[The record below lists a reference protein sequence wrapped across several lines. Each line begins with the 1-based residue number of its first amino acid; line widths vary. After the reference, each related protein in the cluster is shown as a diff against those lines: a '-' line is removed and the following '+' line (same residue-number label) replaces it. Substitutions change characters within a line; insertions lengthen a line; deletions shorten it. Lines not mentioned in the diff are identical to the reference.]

1 MGTTNG
7 YRNGRDSES
16 IPLALFVR
24 SKKNIL
30 SQQQLLALIERLK
43 VPFDPASIQWK
54 VVETKKAFGRLR
66 GRVIPYAD
74 LREYY
79 KRLNE
84 LVSPI
89 GWSQSFT
96 VATAHVGSRDRGPA
110 SAKIIAI
117 CQLTIHALGIHS
129 STGEGWASDE
139 NGSTTAEA
147 QALKRAAA
155 CFGLG
160 EYLYYIP
167 GFWVDVDKDEVPL
180 TVPTLPEWATPEGWL
195 RGARPGP
202 ERVRDASGGVPD
214 GFDLNIICQIEKM
227 HANLGTQVYRRIL
240 KGYRV
245 WEPTQIPDPET
256 AAKVLS
262 EMEAVE
268 KQLNRAAHA
277 FDRVGRTAGE
287 EILRSF
293 ALKSISDFGDLPT
306 LEKVVSALEERVT
319 TSASTS

>member
-1 MGTTNG
+1 
-7 YRNGRDSES
+7 
-16 IPLALFVR
+16 
-24 SKKNIL
+24 
-30 SQQQLLALIERLK
+30 
-43 VPFDPASIQWK
+43 
-54 VVETKKAFGRLR
+54 
-66 GRVIPYAD
+66 VIPYAD

-84 LVSPI
+84 LVTPI
-89 GWSQSFT
+89 GWAQTFT
-96 VATAHVGSRDRGPA
+96 VTTTPIASRDRGSA
-110 SAKIIAI
+110 SAKVIAV
-117 CQLTIHALGIHS
+117 CQLTVHALGTHS

-167 GFWVDVDKDEVPL
+167 GFWVDVDKDEAPL
-180 TVPTLPEWATPEGWL
+180 TVPTLPEWATPEGWI

-214 GFDLNIICQIEKM
+214 GFDVNTICQIEKM

-245 WEPTQIPDPET
+245 WEPTQIPDPVT

-262 EMEAVE
+262 EMESVE
-268 KQLNRAAHA
+268 KQLHRAAHA
-277 FDRVGRTAGE
+277 FDRISRTAGE

-306 LEKVVSALEERVT
+306 LERVVSALEEKVSAMEST
-319 TSASTS
+319 T

>member
-1 MGTTNG
+1 MATANG
-7 YRNGRDSES
+7 YKNGRDCEVL
-16 IPLALFVR
+16 PLPLFVR

-30 SQQQLLALIERLK
+30 SQQQLLALIEKLK

-96 VATAHVGSRDRGPA
+96 IATAHVGSRDRGPA

-117 CQLTIHALGIHS
+117 CQLTIHALGTHS
-129 STGEGWASDE
+129 STGEGWAADE

-147 QALKRAAA
+147 QAFKRASA

-160 EYLYYIP
+160 EYLYYSA
-167 GFWVDVDKDEVPL
+167 GYWVDLDKEEVPL
-180 TVPTLPEWATPEGWL
+180 TTPTLPEWATPEGWM

-268 KQLNRAAHA
+268 KQLHRAAHA
-277 FDRVGRTAGE
+277 FDRISRTAGE
-287 EILRSF
+287 EALRSF
-293 ALKSISDFGDLPT
+293 ALKSISDFGDLAT
-306 LEKVVSALEERVT
+306 LEKVVSALEEKVMALE
-319 TSASTS
+319 SAS

>member
-24 SKKNIL
+24 SKKNTL

-43 VPFDPASIQWK
+43 VPFEPAGIQWK

-180 TVPTLPEWATPEGWL
+180 TVPTLPVWATPEGWL

-256 AAKVLS
+256 AQKVLS
-262 EMEAVE
+262 EMQFVE
-268 KQLNRAAHA
+268 KEMRRAAYA
-277 FDRVGRTAGE
+277 LERIGNTEGQ
-287 EILRSF
+287 EILGSLN
-293 ALKSISDFGDLPT
+293 LKHVSDFGDLST
-306 LEKVVSALEERVT
+306 LERVVSALEEKVRQLDAV
-319 TSASTS
+319 